1 MDFARSP
8 SRWAAGQRNGRK
20 ATDSAHRKQE
30 ITGQIVSVPCHGS
43 LDRSEDRPSIFS
55 STFKSRISPS
65 RRSVPGN
72 TATTISGCSLDPR
85 NSWVALPV
93 PPPPNNFSAPWN
105 RIQPVAMNLSPSCGR
120 LPRWLGV
127 MQSARSAGCR
137 CAARSSAPA
146 TGTRFPRQYYDGES
160 GLWYNGFRDYDA
172 SAGRYVQSDPIGLAG
187 GMNTYSY
194 VSGNPVSYIDPLGL
208 TQADIDCLYARAKSV
223 ERDLKFP
230 KSDPTVKDLGGDVA
244 GVYNHFTRRITL
256 DDRYIKV
263 LTPVNMLDLYDTI
276 VHELGHK
283 TVGIKSGLG
292 SANEGPHAQIYRDA
306 AARTER
312 QKEWISGGGCDCTQ

>member
-1 MDFARSP
+1 MSPPVAGWTLRAAR
-8 SRWAAGQRNGRK
+8 RAGLLVST
-20 ATDSAHRKQE
+20 TDARRP
-30 ITGQIVSVPCHGS
+30 IARIVSKRS
-43 LDRSEDRPSIFS
+43 LVKLSLYLVMALLIGMKTVLLS
-55 STFKSRISPS
+55 SVQLSNQGYPS

-187 GMNTYSY
+187 GMDTYSHVSENPMRY
-194 VSGNPVSYIDPLGL
+194 VDPLGL
-208 TQADIDCLYARAKSV
+208 SQADIDCLYALAKKNEV
-223 ERDLKFP
+223 DLMFP
-230 KSDPTVKDLGGDVA
+230 T
-244 GVYNHFTRRITL
+244 
-256 DDRYIKV
+256 
-263 LTPVNMLDLYDTI
+263 
-276 VHELGHK
+276 
-283 TVGIKSGLG
+283 
-292 SANEGPHAQIYRDA
+292 
-306 AARTER
+306 
-312 QKEWISGGGCDCTQ
+312 